1 MGVFFR
7 WGSLDVSRRMGG
19 LAVERLS
26 HEEPRSFGVGA
37 TRNGTCVFVLRAFLG
52 TLIAIN
58 WTLNIRVSGFVY
70 SFCICQGRAESPTV
84 AFSPPI
90 PDPLIRMVVESKMRT
105 TNCTP

>member
-84 AFSPPI
+84 AFSPGQRPGFKQVHV
-90 PDPLIRMVVESKMRT
+90 PFAL
-105 TNCTP
+105 